1 MRKRINVFV
10 ERAVL
15 YVPFPTVQVEDES
28 LFGALPYPF
37 QPFKKPRS
45 AAPELKNHL
54 KRDGRKRFYL
64 CAFRKKILRN
74 TAFYVCHGVW
84 VWYAKI
90 LKASNDSEGFLR

>member
-28 LFGALPYPF
+28 LFGALL
-37 QPFKKPRS
+37 KPRS

-84 VWYAKI
+84 YAKI